1 VRINE
6 IASAE
11 EQVELWKLVSSS
23 VWQSLQQQ
31 RREEQRR
38 KAEAAAKKR
47 AAPKGRKGVRS
58 APRIPNPTPMPT
70 PNKPPTKTA
79 HPNAKQTVP
88 PAIKPVPSA
97 TLPTAPAQPN
107 ALQQSASALPKPP
120 YSVKS
125 AGKWD
130 KYALQKTDD
139 ETDDR
144 HSKNT
149 FLPAVPN
156 SVRR

>member
-1 VRINE
+1 VHINE

-31 RREEQRR
+31 QREEQRL
-38 KAEAAAKKR
+38 KAEAAAKKG

-58 APRIPNPTPMPT
+58 APRIPNPTP
-70 PNKPPTKTA
+70 NKPPTKTA
-79 HPNAKQTVP
+79 HPNAKQTLP